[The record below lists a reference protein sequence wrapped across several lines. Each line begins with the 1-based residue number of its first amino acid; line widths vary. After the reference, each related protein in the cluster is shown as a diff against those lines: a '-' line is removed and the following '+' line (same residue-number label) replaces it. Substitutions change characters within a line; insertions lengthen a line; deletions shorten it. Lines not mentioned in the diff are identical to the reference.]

1 MPVAGPLA
9 DVHAA
14 PELDASFVY
23 MMPRA
28 PKRGS
33 VNKATGAAPEA
44 TEASAPEETG
54 AVAAT
59 VKPRAAT
66 GGGTI
71 VATVPAPAPEPT
83 EASSP
88 EETGAVAATVKPRA
102 ATGGGTIVA
111 TVPAPEPTE
120 VSSAPKESSALVA

>member
-28 PKRGS
+28 PERGS
-33 VNKATGAAPEA
+33 VNKANGAAPEA
-44 TEASAPEETG
+44 TEASAPEQ
-54 AVAAT
+54 
-59 VKPRAAT
+59 
-66 GGGTI
+66 
-71 VATVPAPAPEPT
+71 
-83 EASSP
+83 
-88 EETGAVAATVKPRA
+88 TGAVAATVKPRA